1 MASIAEKV
9 ARILSPDREG
19 VIQMLFESRIEEL
32 ILQSLEELVSQDRK
46 RTLVDI
52 GRNWDFYYGEQEGYF
67 KKYREEDADEY
78 ADKAKPEF
86 NYTRLIIDEYIK
98 GVMGQG
104 VSVKISD
111 DATQE
116 WWNGLIQTFNFQNYM
131 KKVQRISELSYD
143 CLVIPRW
150 DDELK
155 RVYFEEIRG
164 EYVKYFPD
172 PDNPKQIGAIAIA
185 YLYDTGLA
193 SNDAASLLK
202 RVELWSKQRIYI
214 EEYSPRLRRRRVIF
228 DAENPYKDDANQ
240 PVIPIAVFR
249 PDEDDNTF
257 HGYGNAGDISKI
269 NMFYNNIWMD
279 LVRIVTFQSFSILF
293 IKSATELEVALAP
306 TRFLKSTD
314 TEASAEYVT
323 PDAKIEDV
331 RKVREDFKNE
341 LLDVSRVPTEILSGS
356 KKDLPASG
364 FSLRVKRMPI
374 EHLWSEKKENYA
386 IPTED
391 MVRYA
396 RIVQNTHGKKVGGK
410 EDPNMQ
416 IIYKE
421 VKIPEEAQTEQL
433 KDAFELEHGLTSPVD
448 LYMKRHKVSK
458 EEAEEAVLQNLQETQ
473 AIREQLGL
481 TEDGRP
487 KDTDFLSKLDAL
499 FGAKEE
505 EEVVVEDEEE

>member
-1 MASIAEKV
+1 VASIASKV
-9 ARILSPDREG
+9 ARLISPDREG
-19 VIQMLFESRIEEL
+19 IVEMLFENRVEEL
-32 ILQSLEELVSQDRK
+32 ILRSLEELVSQDRK
-46 RTLVDI
+46 KTLVEI
-52 GRNWDFYYGEQEGYF
+52 GRNWDFYYGDHEGYF
-67 KKYREEDADEY
+67 KKYREEDQDEY

-104 VSVKISD
+104 VTVKIND
-111 DATQE
+111 DAVQE
-116 WWNGLIQTFNFQNYM
+116 WWDGLVKTFNFQNYM
-131 KKVQRISELSYD
+131 KKLQRISELSYD

-150 DDELK
+150 DKELK
-155 RVYFEEIRG
+155 RVYFEEVRG

-172 PDNPKQIGAIAIA
+172 PENPKQIGAIAIA

-202 RVELWSKQRIYI
+202 RIELWSKQRIYI
-214 EEYSPRLRRRRVIF
+214 EEYSPRLRRRRVVF
-228 DAENPYKDDANQ
+228 DEENPYKDEDKQ
-240 PVIPIAVFR
+240 PIIPIAVYR

-257 HGYGNAGDISKI
+257 HGYGNAGDVSKI

-314 TEASAEYVT
+314 PEASAEYVT

-341 LLDVSRVPTEILSGS
+341 LLDISRVPTEVLTGS

-386 IPTED
+386 VSIQD
-391 MVRYA
+391 MVTYA
-396 RIVQNTHGKKVGGK
+396 RIVQNTHGKQVGEQK
-410 EDPNMQ
+410 DPEMRVL
-416 IIYKE
+416 YKE

-433 KDAFELEHGLTSPVD
+433 KDAFELEHGLTSPVE
-448 LYMKRHKVSK
+448 LYMKRHKTSRA
-458 EEAEEAVLQNLQETQ
+458 EAEEAVLRNLEETKV
-473 AIREQLGL
+473 IRERLGL
-481 TEDGRP
+481 TEEGRP

-499 FGAKEE
+499 FGPPEE
-505 EEVVVEDEEE
+505 PVVEGNEE

>member
-1 MASIAEKV
+1 
-9 ARILSPDREG
+9 
-19 VIQMLFESRIEEL
+19 MLFKSRVEEL
-32 ILQSLEELVSQDRK
+32 VLKALEELVSKDRK
-46 RTLVDI
+46 KVLVEL
-52 GRNWDFYYGEQEGYF
+52 GRNWDFYYGDHEAYF
-67 KKYREEDADEY
+67 KKYREEDQDEY

-111 DATQE
+111 EATQK
-116 WWNGLIQTFNFQNYM
+116 WWDELIKTFNFQNYM
-131 KKVQRISELSYD
+131 KKVQRIAELSYD

-150 DDELK
+150 DKELK

-185 YLYDTGLA
+185 YLYDTGIA
-193 SNDAASLLK
+193 SGDAASLLK
-202 RVELWSKQRIYI
+202 RIEMWSKERIYI
-214 EEYSPRLRRRRVIF
+214 EEYSPRLQRRRVIF
-228 DAENPYKDDANQ
+228 DEENPYKNQ
-240 PVIPIAVFR
+240 DNQAVIPISIFR

-257 HGYGNAGDISKI
+257 YGYGNAGDVSKI

-314 TEASAEYVT
+314 AEASAEYIT
-323 PDAKIEDV
+323 PNAKIEDV

-341 LLDVSRVPTEILSGS
+341 LLDVSRVPSEVLSGS

-386 IPTED
+386 VPTED
-391 MVRYA
+391 MVRNA
-396 RIVQNTHGKKVGGK
+396 RIVQNTHGKKVGEGK
-410 EDPNMQ
+410 DPEMVV
-416 IIYKE
+416 IYKE

-448 LYMKRHKVSK
+448 LYMKRHKTSR
-458 EEAEEAVLQNLQETQ
+458 EEAEDAVLKNLEETK

-481 TEDGRP
+481 TEEGRA
-487 KDTDFLSKLDAL
+487 KDTDFLGKLDAM
-499 FGAKEE
+499 FGPPPKKEQVEKEE
-505 EEVVVEDEEE
+505 E